1 MGCWEIG
8 ALLLLVI
15 LLFPK
20 PFFRYASRWM
30 KTVPRASPPPAPAS
44 GDRVEACLDEEGRLG
59 REDVPIWLGGGT
71 AAVAAVILAWMS
83 THVGETPLA
92 RAALGLALGL
102 ALLAAGLGVERFSG
116 WFARC
121 FHAAGISLLLVTLG
135 ISVCR
140 DGSISTLLGLAFLAV
155 AAVTAVALLGRR
167 SGAVALAIGG
177 LAGAAV
183 AAPLVWKSLVSSGG
197 LLIPLILMLLLP
209 WVWRRGWFVPLALAV
224 SGFMVGT
231 ALAGHGG
238 DGPPGGIVLGAL
250 VAGALLLARME
261 PYAQGIAWTAAGFAI
276 PLILLAPLSPP
287 GLALGLALAATV
299 WLAHWG
305 AVRPARWTALAALS
319 GLATFLLL
327 VSRGG
332 VDFDWSGP
340 ALAASFLYLGAAW
353 LTARRRAGDEASR
366 LAVTPLAVATAAF
379 AALAVAL
386 AIGRGW
392 QGIAAAL
399 LVPFLIELA
408 ARLRLPVLANLAIVT
423 AVVSLLCTLSRLD
436 ELGSLGAPG
445 DTPWL
450 LYGFGVPF
458 LATMVAIWLARRQ
471 GELRPAARMEWVA
484 TVAGMALAT
493 IMVRQLVP
501 AATTSWLVATS
512 LAPLLA
518 FAAYR
523 YLQQRGGA

>member
-140 DGSISTLLGLAFLAV
+140 DGSISPLLGLAFLAV
-155 AAVTAVALLGRR
+155 ITVTAAALLGRR
-167 SGAVALAIGG
+167 PGAVALAIGV

-183 AAPLVWKSLVSSGG
+183 AAPLDWSSSGGG

-250 VAGALLLARME
+250 VAGALLLARAE
-261 PYAQGIAWTAAGFAI
+261 PYVQGIAWTAAGFAV

-287 GLALGLALAATV
+287 AGMALGLALAVAA
-299 WLAHWG
+299 WLAQWR

-319 GLATFLLL
+319 GVAIFLLL
-327 VSRGG
+327 ALRGG
-332 VDFDWSGP
+332 VDIDWSGP
-340 ALAASFLYLGAAW
+340 ALTASFLYLAAAW
-353 LTARRRAGDEASR
+353 LTARQGTGDEPSR
-366 LAVTPLAVATAAF
+366 LAVAPLAATTAAF
-379 AALAVAL
+379 AALAMAL
-386 AIGRGW
+386 EIGRGW
-392 QGIAAAL
+392 PGIAAAL
-399 LVPFLIELA
+399 LTPILVAMA
-408 ARLRLPVLANLAIVT
+408 ARLRLPLLANLAIVS
-423 AVVSLLCTLSRLD
+423 AVLSLLCTLLFLD
-436 ELGSLGAPG
+436 ELGSPG
-445 DTPWL
+445 SPWDTPWL

-458 LATMVAIWLARRQ
+458 LATVAAIWLSRRR
-471 GELRPAARMEWVA
+471 GTPRSAARMEWVA
-484 TVAGMALAT
+484 AVAGMTLVT

-523 YLQQRGGA
+523 YLQQRGGT